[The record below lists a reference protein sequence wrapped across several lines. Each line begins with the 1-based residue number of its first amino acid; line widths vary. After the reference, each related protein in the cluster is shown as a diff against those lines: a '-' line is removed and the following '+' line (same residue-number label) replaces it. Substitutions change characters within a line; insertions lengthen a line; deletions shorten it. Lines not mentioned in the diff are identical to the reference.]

1 MKKLSIKTDK
11 EYRSV
16 ELIKRSTDP
25 EDNYIV
31 EGYATTFD
39 SYVLFEVDG
48 VEYHEAINRSAFE
61 GTDMSDVIMQYDHEG
76 RVLARTTNGT
86 LKLSIDNQGIYVK
99 ADLSKS
105 GYGREL
111 YNDIKKG
118 LVTKMSWAFKVA
130 DEEFDRPTRTRV
142 IKRIKKI
149 YDVSAVSIPAN
160 DFTSINAQGQ
170 NQTNA
175 NTITAQR
182 KKDVLRLKIK
192 MFEMELEEDKYKN
205 WEVI

>member
-48 VEYHEAINRSAFE
+48 VEYREAINRNAFE

-76 RVLARTTNGT
+76 RVIARTTNGT
-86 LKLSIDNQGIYVK
+86 LQLSIDNRGILVK

-111 YNDIKKG
+111 YNDIKRG

-130 DEEFDRPTRTRV
+130 EEAFDRSTRTRV

-160 DFTSINAQGQ
+160 NYTSINVQGQ
-170 NQTNA
+170 LQTNT

-192 MFEMELEEDKYKN
+192 MFEMELEEDKHN
-205 WEVI
+205 SRR

>member
-48 VEYHEAINRSAFE
+48 VEYREAINKNAFE
-61 GTDMSDVIMQYDHEG
+61 GTDMSDVIMQYDHTG
-76 RVLARTTNGT
+76 RVLARQTNGT
-86 LKLSIDNQGIYVK
+86 LKLSVDNKGLYVR
-99 ADLSKS
+99 ADLGKS
-105 GYGREL
+105 NHGKEL
-111 YNDIKKG
+111 FNDIKKG

-130 DEEFDRPTRTRV
+130 ESSFDRDTHTRV
-142 IKRIKKI
+142 IKRISKV

-160 DFTSINAQGQ
+160 NYTSISTQGQ
-170 NQTNA
+170 E
-175 NTITAQR
+175 R
-182 KKDVLRLKIK
+182 KRAIEIYK
-192 MFEMELEEDKYKN
+192 FEKERGFS
-205 WEVI
+205 I

>member
-48 VEYHEAINRSAFE
+48 VEYREAINKNAFE

-76 RVLARTTNGT
+76 RVIARTTNGT
-86 LKLSIDNQGIYVK
+86 LQLSIDNRGILVK

-105 GYGREL
+105 DYGREL
-111 YNDIKKG
+111 YNDIKRG

-130 DEEFDRPTRTRV
+130 EEEFDRPTRTRV

-160 DFTSINAQGQ
+160 NYTSISVQGQ
-170 NQTNA
+170 QQKNT

-192 MFEMELEEDKYKN
+192 MFEMELEEDKHN
-205 WEVI
+205 IRG